1 MRLYSGK
8 IPELSAELVK
18 ALVGEK
24 LIECESTSEV
34 VKDFE
39 AVFHNYLNIEREVN
53 ERARDMAQGRP
64 QDLGRMRR
72 LVADQKGIKVG
83 EDMFDF
89 LLDQLLE
96 MLMHSNNVDEVFGE
110 DHVLRRTMRPTLKKA
125 LDIDEVVDTE
135 VRSKLKHVEEGS
147 RTWEVEYQRVMA
159 DIQRRRGL
167 S

>member
-8 IPELSAELVK
+8 ITELSNELVK
-18 ALVGEK
+18 ALTHEK
-24 LIECESTSEV
+24 LIECDSTSEV

-39 AVFHNYLNIEREVN
+39 AVFQNYLNIEREVN
-53 ERARDMAQGRP
+53 ERARDMSQGRP

-96 MLMHSNNVDEVFGE
+96 MLMHSNNVDEVYGE
-110 DHVLRRTMRPTLKKA
+110 DHVLRKAMRPALKKA
-125 LDIDEVVDTE
+125 LEVDEVIENE
-135 VRSKLKHVEEGS
+135 VRGKLKHVEEGS

-159 DIQRRRGL
+159 EIQRRRGL